1 MAIQESARPAPDGK
15 RILGALGL
23 TQILAW
29 GMSYYLPTML
39 AAPIAADTGWP
50 LTFVVAGFS
59 MALLSSGMMSPMI
72 GRLISVRGGRL
83 VLSGGAVT
91 MAAGLTILG
100 LAPNLWVFALG
111 WIVIGLAM
119 SASLYDPAFSTL
131 GRIYGAAARRP
142 ITLLTL
148 FGGFAS
154 TVCWPLS
161 AWLVENIGW
170 RGTCLTYAAIQ
181 IGFSLPLLL
190 FGLPGERDGHA
201 RASAG
206 GSLRSKQVKLAGR
219 DRQMFLLLSA
229 ALVCAGVL
237 VTVLSVHL
245 VTLLQAREV
254 SMAAAVSLGMLIG
267 PAQVAGRVL
276 EMAFGKRYHP
286 VWTLVGASVLIA
298 VGILVLYLGF
308 RVPALCFILYGAGN
322 GIWTI
327 ARGSLPLALFGARD
341 YPVLMGQLAM
351 PSLVAQALAPVLGA
365 LLIEAGSAEWVFA
378 LIAGLAL
385 ANVCLAL
392 TLLKFS
398 LEPPG
403 KSDEIGM

>member
-1 MAIQESARPAPDGK
+1 MAIQKPARPAPDER
-15 RILGALGL
+15 RILGALGPA
-23 TQILAW
+23 QILAW
-29 GMSYYLPTML
+29 GTSYYLPTML

-50 LTFVVAGFS
+50 LTFVVSGFS
-59 MALLSSGMMSPMI
+59 MALLSSGMASPKV
-72 GRLISVRGGRL
+72 GRLISAHGGRL

-91 MAAGLTILG
+91 MAAGLAVLG
-100 LAPNLWVFALG
+100 LASELWVFGLG

-131 GRIYGAAARRP
+131 GRIYGTAARRP
-142 ITLLTL
+142 ITMLTL

-190 FGLPGERDGHA
+190 FGLPEERNNHMPTAAD
-201 RASAG
+201 R
-206 GSLRSKQVKLAGR
+206 SLRPRRARLTGR
-219 DRQMFLLLSA
+219 ERQMFLLLAS
-229 ALVCAGVL
+229 ALVCVGVL

-245 VTLLQAREV
+245 VPLLQAREIG
-254 SMAAAVSLGMLIG
+254 MTAAVSLGMLIG
-267 PAQVAGRVL
+267 PAQVAGRML

-298 VGILVLYLGF
+298 AGILALYLGF
-308 RVPALCFILYGAGN
+308 RVPALCFVLYGAGN

-341 YPVLMGQLAM
+341 YPVLMGKLAM
-351 PSLVAQALAPVLGA
+351 PSLVAQALTPAIGA

-378 LIAGLAL
+378 LIASLAL

-398 LEPPG
+398 LEPAR
-403 KSDEIGM
+403 KSGGR